1 MSNKGKFKKNGM
13 VIAHDEKH
21 TGPEPL
27 WDDANKLDAIEL
39 QNRMLDALRF
49 YEYYLDR
56 GDMLNFAMEW
66 MVNNDYGKED
76 IKLIRN
82 LPKEIALSTA
92 GKLCRMLSMG
102 MPEVHGSK
110 DHADYV
116 KREIA
121 KALEASRI
129 HSAHK
134 KLESKIEEKPKTKP
148 VPPMK
153 RLENKVYENV
163 IAVID
168 WALDDWIETKTIE
181 PINVSSLLGS
191 SNIPAKGCQFVITW
205 LDAYIDEL
213 KSAQTGEDEE
223 AVEGYSFLT
232 KRELNKWLKS
242 FEKMKDDVEKYK
254 KAHTKAVVRV
264 KKVKPALQ
272 QVSKLNYDKENSKV
286 SAMKI
291 PGSVVTIIFNAK
303 NRKLQVYHA
312 VGRSGL
318 SVKGT
323 SIKDFDETKSYQVTV
338 RQNLIDSVIG
348 KDPKAIEKVISPKTK
363 RTTVNGR
370 VNENCTIVY
379 VK

>member
-1 MSNKGKFKKNGM
+1 MSKDKFKKNGM

-27 WDDANKLDAIEL
+27 WDDADKLDAVEL

-82 LPKEIALSTA
+82 LPKEITLSTA

-102 MPEVHGSK
+102 MPKVHGSK

-116 KREIA
+116 KREIT

-134 KLESKIEEKPKTKP
+134 KLESKIEEKPKEKP
-148 VPPMK
+148 IPPMK

-168 WALDDWIETKTIE
+168 WALDDWIDTKTIE

-213 KSAQTGEDEE
+213 KSAQAGEDEE

-264 KKVKPALQ
+264 KKVKPPLQ

-291 PGSVVTIIFNAK
+291 PGSVVTIIWNQK
-303 NRKLQVYHA
+303 TRKLQVYYA

-323 SIKDFDETKSYQVTV
+323 SIKDFDETKSYQFTV
-338 RQNLIDSVIG
+338 RKTAIHAFVG
-348 KDPKAIEKVISPKTK
+348 KDPKEIEKAMSPKVKKTA
-363 RTTVNGR
+363 VNGR

>member
-1 MSNKGKFKKNGM
+1 
-13 VIAHDEKH
+13 
-21 TGPEPL
+21 
-27 WDDANKLDAIEL
+27 
-39 QNRMLDALRF
+39 
-49 YEYYLDR
+49 
-56 GDMLNFAMEW
+56 MEW
-66 MVNNDYGKED
+66 MVNNDYEKED

-82 LPKEIALSTA
+82 LPKEITLSTA

-116 KREIA
+116 KREIT

-134 KLESKIEEKPKTKP
+134 KLESKIEEKPKEKP
-148 VPPMK
+148 IPPMK

-168 WALDDWIETKTIE
+168 WALDDWIDTKTIE

-213 KSAQTGEDEE
+213 KSAQSGEDEE

-254 KAHTKAVVRV
+254 KAHTKAIVRV
-264 KKVKPALQ
+264 KKVKPPLQ

-291 PGSVVTIIFNAK
+291 PGSVVTIIFNTK

-323 SIKDFDETKSYQVTV
+323 SIKDFDETKSYQITV
-338 RQNLIDSVIG
+338 RQNLIDSVVG